1 MDTAP
6 LSSALSTGHFP
17 EGEWGPGCRSPCQLM
32 ECWLLWDP
40 DLQTVAAGT
49 LILELGLCLSH
60 RTDTQH
66 QDPSR
71 SFRSKSVS
79 PLPCPTLKPTSQ
91 EHLRTTPPRQPPA
104 ALEALT
110 VGEVGVLAGLAY
122 MCALGTTQPLRGAC
136 SSLMA
141 GTSLMVAGPSSLRP
155 ARFPV
160 SARFVL
166 CSLGH

>member
-1 MDTAP
+1 MMD
-6 LSSALSTGHFP
+6 
-17 EGEWGPGCRSPCQLM
+17 
-32 ECWLLWDP
+32 CWLLWDP

-49 LILELGLCLSH
+49 LILELELCPSR

-71 SFRSKSVS
+71 SFRPESMS
-79 PLPCPTLKPTSQ
+79 PLPCPTLKSTSQ
-91 EHLRTTPPRQPPA
+91 EHLRTTPPPPA
-104 ALEALT
+104 PLLPWEALT
-110 VGEVGVLAGLAY
+110 VGEVGVLAGLAD

-141 GTSLMVAGPSSLRP
+141 GASLMVAGPSSLRP

-160 SARFVL
+160 SAWFVL